1 MIVCQLMFI
10 KHLAQNELSGHEATQ
25 ASVWFSLSLAGPLNC
40 LYTRVRALENTRVYY
55 TVLQTVVQ

>member
-1 MIVCQLMFI
+1 MFI